1 MLRKNTYLI
10 VLLSAA
16 LRLSAQVTTATLY
29 TIATDP
35 SGAIIRGVV
44 VTLRSEATGA
54 VRQQSCD
61 DVGECSFTFLPP
73 GSYTGS
79 IHAAGFKTLEV
90 SGLQVD
96 SAQNIRRKFTLSL
109 GEV

>member
-1 MLRKNTYLI
+1 DKDTTMPYDRASMMDQGSKMLRKKSYLI

-16 LRLSAQVTTATLY
+16 LGLSAQVTTATLY

-35 SGAIIRGVV
+35 SGAVIRGVV
-44 VTLRSEATGA
+44 VTLRSEATGT

-73 GSYTGS
+73 GSYTAS
-79 IHAAGFKTLEV
+79 IHATG
-90 SGLQVD
+90 
-96 SAQNIRRKFTLSL
+96 
-109 GEV
+109 